1 MKVLKHKWLNL
12 KNRSLDNTRLF
23 YYLCPVKFDKDH
35 IDKILRSLE
44 EGEGR
49 VKAVMAGGIDYATF
63 MRWMRKYSNFAK
75 DIKSAEETGN
85 DKLEDTC
92 KRRVLDDPSWQSA
105 AWWLE
110 RNHPEKYRNRAEM
123 NMNVTKMDD
132 LFPPDEEI
140 ESHAE
145 D

>member
-23 YYLCPVKFDKDH
+23 YYLCPVKYDKDH

-49 VKAVMAGGIDYATF
+49 VNAVMAGGINYATF

-75 DIKSAEETGN
+75 DIKSAEDTGN
-85 DKLEDTC
+85 DKLEDIC
-92 KRRVLDDPSWQSA
+92 KRRVLNDPSWQSA

-110 RNHPEKYRNRAEM
+110 RNLPEKYRNRAEM